1 MDYSAITTQFN
12 KRYGSE
18 YSLYASP
25 GRVNLIGE
33 HTDYNGGFVFPGAI
47 DKLIVAAIK
56 PNDTDIVR
64 VYSYDMKETA
74 EFALDEKPTASWALY
89 IYGVISEISKR
100 GLKVGGFDCVFGGD
114 IPIGSG
120 LSTSA
125 ALESTFAFAL
135 NDLFNLGLARID
147 MALIG
152 QAAEHNAVGVR
163 CGIMD
168 QFASVFGETDHLI
181 RLDCRSLE
189 YELVP
194 FHPKNCRLVLLD
206 TQVKHN
212 LAASEYNIRRAEC
225 EEGVATIQKKH
236 PQVKLLRDVSLD
248 LLNDFKKELNES
260 TYRRCRYV
268 IEENQR
274 LLDACEALKHDNYT
288 EFGKKMYGSHEGL
301 SKEYNVSC
309 KELDFLV
316 SIAIK
321 NGALGARMMG
331 GGFGGC
337 TINLLE
343 ESHYAAFVE
352 EAIAAYKIEFNKA
365 PKIYEVKIGKGSH
378 KIA

>member
-12 KRYGSE
+12 KRYGRE
-18 YSLYASP
+18 FSLYASP

-248 LLNDFKKELNES
+248 LLNDFKKELKES

>member
-12 KRYGSE
+12 KRYGRE
-18 YSLYASP
+18 FSLYASP

-56 PNDTDIVR
+56 PNDTEIVR

-248 LLNDFKKELNES
+248 LLNDFKKELKES

>member
-1 MDYSAITTQFN
+1 MDYTHICRKFEELFG
-12 KRYGSE
+12 KE

-47 DKLIVAAIK
+47 DKMIVTAIR
-56 PNDTDIVR
+56 PNGTRTVNAW
-64 VYSYDMKETA
+64 SYDMNEA
-74 EFALDEKPTASWALY
+74 ARFALDEKPTQGWALY
-89 IYGVISEISKR
+89 IYGVIVEILKR
-100 GLKVGGFDCVFGGD
+100 ELKIEGFDCVFGGD

-125 ALESTFAFAL
+125 ALESTFVCAL
-135 NDLFNLGLARID
+135 NGMFDLGLSKLDFAQ
-147 MALIG
+147 IG

-168 QFASVFGETDHLI
+168 QFASVFGEEGKLI

-189 YELVP
+189 YELFP
-194 FHPKNCRLVLLD
+194 FHPKNCRVVLLD

-225 EEGVATIQKKH
+225 EEGVATISKVY
-236 PQVKLLRDVSLD
+236 PEVKLLRDVTPEMLTE
-248 LLNDFKKELNES
+248 FKNQLPES
-260 TYRRCRYV
+260 TFRRCMYV
-268 IEENQR
+268 IKEDIRVME
-274 LLDACEALKHDNYT
+274 ACAALQKDDYKR
-288 EFGKKMYGSHEGL
+288 FGELMYCSHEGL

-309 KELDFLV
+309 EESDFLV
-316 SIAIK
+316 DVAVR
-321 NGALGARMMG
+321 NGVLGARMMG

-343 ESHYAAFVE
+343 ADKYDAFI
-352 EAIAAYKIEFNKA
+352 ADATAAYSKAYGKA
-365 PKIYEVKIGKGSH
+365 PKIYDVCIGQGSH
-378 KIA
+378 KIK